1 MLTFLRYKLHHSS
14 FSSSCIPSSKLQP
27 LQTLLKRGFTPTV
40 ESINQFLIFL
50 SQSRKLN
57 LIIHFFCQLSSN
69 QIKGNSHTNSIF
81 TRALLKLRRFEEAEQ
96 FLRTQMLES
105 FNSSTNTLWD
115 SLIRGL
121 CIDHED
127 PERAL
132 LVLRDCLKNRGILPS
147 SFTFCS
153 LIYRF
158 SSRGDMSKAIEV
170 LEFMTGVKYPFDNFV
185 CSSVMAGFCRIG
197 KPEFAV
203 RFFENATNSGALQPN
218 VVTYTTLVDALCKM
232 GKVNEVCD
240 LVYRMEKEGVAFDAV
255 FYSSWICG
263 FISEGVLLEVF
274 QKNRQMVQKGIIPDA
289 VSYTVLI
296 DAFSKLG
303 DVEKAIGF
311 LEKMRSGGLQPT
323 LITFTAIML
332 GFCNKG
338 KLEEAFDVLKIVD
351 DLGIKADEF
360 MYATLING
368 TCRIGDFDRV
378 FHLLNEMEKIGISP
392 SIITY
397 NTLINGLCKFG
408 RTTEADNVSKSISGD
423 SITYTTLLH
432 AYMIEENFS
441 GILETKKRFEEEG
454 VCMDV
459 VMCNVLIKAL
469 FMVGAFED
477 AYMVYKGMQ
486 EKDLFAD
493 SVTYCTLIQGYCKV
507 GRIDEAVEIFDE
519 FRSTAISS
527 VACYNCLISELCS
540 RGVVDMATKVFIE
553 LNEKNLPLDAGI
565 CTMLIKE
572 IIERNGAEKI
582 SNLLYRME
590 NMGSDVYDILC
601 DTVISVLCK
610 RCYPEA
616 ALEVFTIMK
625 RKGLTLTSKSY
636 YLLIKGLLV
645 VGNKEIILAL
655 LNSFLKEYGVSEPR
669 VNKVLAH
676 YLCLKDVDIALLF
689 LEKTKYNCATITL
702 PRILFKELIR
712 DGRVL
717 DLYQLITEA
726 QNNLPAMDI
735 FDYTYVVNNLCREGH
750 ISEALDLF
758 GFAKRKGITLNIVS
772 YNSVIGALCRQGC
785 LVEAF
790 RLFDSLERIDLFP
803 SEVTFAILI
812 GALCREGFLEDSM
825 QLFKRMVLMGFQPNI
840 RVYNSVIYG
849 YCKIGQIEEALKLL
863 YDSESKGL
871 KPDGFTVS
879 ALIHGYCHNGD
890 MEGALEYLFECK
902 KKDVLPDFLGFVY
915 LIRGLCAKGRMEESR
930 SIIREMLQT
939 QSIIELI
946 NKVDTEEE
954 TESVETMLIYL
965 CEQGSIEEALTLLN
979 EVASILYPSQMCSTY
994 FSESPIQ
1001 QPHYERDD
1009 SDLSKSVTVPEGND
1023 LLIGSFSTK
1032 GKKIVKDHDLL
1043 GRYQFHN
1050 FDNYYSK
1057 IASLCSKGEL
1067 QKASNLAKEI
1077 LANGLIVIQ
1086 IRTNADINPVKITK
1100 AEELATRVKFYLIP
1114 MGYAL
1119 ARTHKL
1125 LFLRVVQWE
1134 VRHLWRLEA
1143 LISTTIVAASLLS
1156 RCRGAEISRP
1166 GSRPWPRL
1174 TSSTC
1179 LSLSMISL
1187 TLLSPSM
1194 DLKSSSWFAAMVL
1207 GLMANNCKYQTA
1219 VRKAKLGY
1227 DPLEVNHE
1235 DMVRYAMENP
1245 QADANLNVTNM
1256 LGEGGFGP
1264 VPQLRYFGIKSDCE
1278 LRLGFIEQNIS
1289 RTSLS

>member
-14 FSSSCIPSSKLQP
+14 FSSSSSSSSSSSCISSSKVPP
-27 LQTLLKRGFTPTV
+27 LQTLLKKGFTPTLK
-40 ESINQFLIFL
+40 SINQFLIFL
-50 SQSRKLN
+50 SQARKLN
-57 LIIHFFCQLSSN
+57 LIIHFCSQLSSN
-69 QIKGNSHTNSIF
+69 QIKGNSQTSSIF
-81 TRALLKLRRFEEAEQ
+81 TWALLKLRRFEEAEQ
-96 FLRTQMLES
+96 FMRTQMIES
-105 FNSSTNTLWD
+105 LNSSTNRMWD

-132 LVLRDCLKNRGILPS
+132 LVLRDCLKSRGILPS

-158 SSRGDMSKAIEV
+158 SSLGDMSKAIEV
-170 LEFMTGVKYPFDNFV
+170 LEFMTVVKYPFDNFV

-203 RFFENATNSGALQPN
+203 RFFENVTSSGALQPN
-218 VVTYTTLVDALCKM
+218 VVMYTALVEALCKM

-240 LVYRMEKEGVAFDAV
+240 LVYRLEKEGVEFDAV

-274 QKNRQMVQKGIIPDA
+274 QKSKQMVEKGIIPDT

-296 DAFSKLG
+296 DGFSKLG

-311 LEKMRSGGLQPT
+311 LEKMRSGGLQPN

-332 GFCNKG
+332 GFCMKG
-338 KLEEAFDVLKIVD
+338 KLEEAFDVLKIVN

-368 TCRIGDFDRV
+368 TCKKGDFDRV
-378 FHLLNEMEKIGISP
+378 FHLLNEMEKRGISP

-408 RTTEADNVSKSISGD
+408 RTAEADDVSKSISGD

-469 FMVGAFED
+469 FMVGAFDD

-507 GRIDEAVEIFDE
+507 GRIDEAVEIFYE
-519 FRSTAISS
+519 FRSTGISS
-527 VACYNCLISELCS
+527 VACYNCLISELCN
-540 RGVVDMATKVFIE
+540 RGIVDMATEVFIE
-553 LNEKNLPLDAGI
+553 LNEKSLALDVGI

-572 IIERNGAEKI
+572 IIEGNRAEKI

-590 NMGSDVYDILC
+590 NMGSDMYDILC
-601 DTVISVLCK
+601 DTVISFLSK

-625 RKGLTLTSKSY
+625 RKGLTLTRKSY
-636 YLLIKGLLV
+636 YLLIKGLLA
-645 VGNKEIILAL
+645 VGNKEISLTL
-655 LNSFLKEYGVSEPR
+655 LNSFLKEYGVGEPR
-669 VNKVLAH
+669 LNNVLAH
-676 YLCLKDVDIALLF
+676 YLCLKDVDIALSF
-689 LEKTKYNCATITL
+689 LEKTKDNSATITL
-702 PRILFKELIR
+702 PHILFKELIK

-717 DLYQLITEA
+717 DLYQLIMEA
-726 QNNLPAMDI
+726 ENNLPAVDI
-735 FDYTYVVNNLCREGH
+735 FDYTYVLDNLCREGH

-758 GFAKRKGITLNIVS
+758 GFAKRKGINLNIVS
-772 YNSVIGALCRQGC
+772 YNSVIGALCCQGC

-803 SEVTFAILI
+803 SEVTYAILI
-812 GALCREGFLEDSM
+812 GALCREGFLQDAM
-825 QLFKRMVLMGFQPNI
+825 QLFKRMVLMGFEPNI
-840 RVYNSVIYG
+840 RVYNSVIHG
-849 YCKIGQIEEALKLL
+849 YCKTGQIEEALKLL
-863 YDSESKGL
+863 DDFETKGL
-871 KPDGFTVS
+871 KPNGFTVS

-890 MEGALEYLFECK
+890 MEGALEYLSEFK
-902 KKDVLPDFLGFVY
+902 KKGVLPDFLGFVY
-915 LIRGLCAKGRMEESR
+915 LIRGLCAKGRMEETR

-939 QSIIELI
+939 QSVIELI

-954 TESVETMLIYL
+954 TESVESMLIYL

-979 EVASILYPSQMCSTY
+979 EVVTILFPPQMCSSY

-1001 QPHYERDD
+1001 QPHYERDG
-1009 SDLSKSVTVPEGND
+1009 SALSESKTVPERND
-1023 LLIGSFSTK
+1023 LLFGSFSTK
-1032 GKKIVKDHDLL
+1032 GKRRVKDHDKL
-1043 GRYQFHN
+1043 GRSQFHD
-1050 FDNYYSK
+1050 FDYYYSK
-1057 IASLCSKGEL
+1057 IASLCTKGEL

-1077 LANGLIVIQ
+1077 LA
-1086 IRTNADINPVKITK
+1086 K
-1100 AEELATRVKFYLIP
+1100 
-1114 MGYAL
+1114 
-1119 ARTHKL
+1119 
-1125 LFLRVVQWE
+1125 
-1134 VRHLWRLEA
+1134 
-1143 LISTTIVAASLLS
+1143 
-1156 RCRGAEISRP
+1156 
-1166 GSRPWPRL
+1166 
-1174 TSSTC
+1174 
-1179 LSLSMISL
+1179 
-1187 TLLSPSM
+1187 
-1194 DLKSSSWFAAMVL
+1194 
-1207 GLMANNCKYQTA
+1207 
-1219 VRKAKLGY
+1219 
-1227 DPLEVNHE
+1227 
-1235 DMVRYAMENP
+1235 
-1245 QADANLNVTNM
+1245 
-1256 LGEGGFGP
+1256 
-1264 VPQLRYFGIKSDCE
+1264 
-1278 LRLGFIEQNIS
+1278 
-1289 RTSLS
+1289 